1 MEVCRCGE
9 GDMIGKSSLSYYR
22 QAHFKQ
28 SPLPLSLGPLPSP
41 LSLPF
46 VLPSPVSSGASW
58 SQLSPEVSHLLQ
70 HLPHLEQLKVGKIL
84 VACADMK
91 CHDILTTI

>member
-1 MEVCRCGE
+1 
-9 GDMIGKSSLSYYR
+9 MIGKSSLSYYR

-70 HLPHLEQLKVGKIL
+70 HHPPPNQTHLPHLEQLKVGKIL